1 MNRRS
6 IIILLIGVIAALA
19 GSLAAA
25 FLKQNRCASNGGQ
38 WQADTQLCRLPTG
51 ETVSTAAMTDA
62 LVGIFVAVVL
72 GFMLFRIFLFA
83 SGRMS
88 RPTP

>member
-6 IIILLIGVIAALA
+6 IIILLIGMIAALA

-25 FLKQNRCASNGGQ
+25 LLKQNRCASSGGQ
-38 WQADTQLCRLPTG
+38 WQADTQLCQLPTG
-51 ETVSTAAMTDA
+51 ETVRTAATTDV
-62 LVGIFVAVVL
+62 LVGIFVAIVL
-72 GFMLFRIFLFA
+72 GFMLFRFLLFA

-88 RPTP
+88 RPAR